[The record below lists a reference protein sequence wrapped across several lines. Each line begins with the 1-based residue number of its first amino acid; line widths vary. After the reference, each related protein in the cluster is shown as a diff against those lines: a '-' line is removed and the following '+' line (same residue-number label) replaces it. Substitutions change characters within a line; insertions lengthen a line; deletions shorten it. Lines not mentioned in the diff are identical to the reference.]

1 MASWLDKARGREP
14 SSAETVPFQIE
25 CECGSQLSGLR
36 NERAK
41 RLICSQCGAAQFVLP
56 INQYP
61 QTERVHFRHSEESR
75 PESGV
80 DGADDLDL
88 DPIEDELSDDEPSYG
103 LSQTSSDDESSSST
117 RSSYSDDEFGDDDYE
132 DIEADLQGDSAIA
145 GVDEKGWR
153 APLKKRSRQKSKTP
167 EKKTVS
173 LPAPKSPRRFL
184 PVVLGFVV
192 ITGGMIL
199 WLVVSQSREQ
209 AEIQLKK
216 SMDTAEA
223 KFFEGDYT
231 QAYNALR
238 DADEALQVLGVTD
251 ERADRVRVMMKHADA
266 SSHLLDGSIMKMVE
280 SASEILSES
289 GDSSW
294 AKHFSINF
302 EDRWFAMQIP
312 IPNSVEPRSRISYDW
327 LVDGQPILMDGL
339 GTIAAWAQTKGELK
353 EMVFAARLK
362 GCRKDPKAG
371 DAWVV
376 EFDPESAFLWTDETS
391 LIRQKMIPVFDDQV
405 ATQMRN
411 LVRRQ
416 LEIGEAPPP
425 PPPLEEEK
433 EEESKATQEASDG

>member
-1 MASWLDKARGREP
+1 MS
-14 SSAETVPFQIE
+14 VQN
-25 CECGSQLSGLR
+25 GS
-36 NERAK
+36 
-41 RLICSQCGAAQFVLP
+41 FV
-56 INQYP
+56 
-61 QTERVHFRHSEESR
+61 
-75 PESGV
+75 
-80 DGADDLDL
+80 
-88 DPIEDELSDDEPSYG
+88 
-103 LSQTSSDDESSSST
+103 
-117 RSSYSDDEFGDDDYE
+117 RS
-132 DIEADLQGDSAIA
+132 
-145 GVDEKGWR
+145 
-153 APLKKRSRQKSKTP
+153 
-167 EKKTVS
+167 
-173 LPAPKSPRRFL
+173 
-184 PVVLGFVV
+184 
-192 ITGGMIL
+192 
-199 WLVVSQSREQ
+199 
-209 AEIQLKK
+209 
-216 SMDTAEA
+216 
-223 KFFEGDYT
+223 
-231 QAYNALR
+231 
-238 DADEALQVLGVTD
+238 
-251 ERADRVRVMMKHADA
+251 
-266 SSHLLDGSIMKMVE
+266 
-280 SASEILSES
+280 
-289 GDSSW
+289 

-376 EFDPESAFLWTDETS
+376 EFDPEAAFLWTDETS